1 MQTEAAISRLRAHE
15 QELRSLGIAHLSL
28 FGSTARGEAGPES
41 DVDLAVRFDAA
52 AGIGMFKLFAIEE
65 RLREIVGVPIDLVSE
80 PARRQRFQDQIDR
93 DRVSVF

>member
-15 QELRSLGIAHLSL
+15 QELRGLGIARLSL
-28 FGSTARGEAGPES
+28 FGSAARGDAGPDS
-41 DVDLAVRFDAA
+41 DIDLAVSFDAA
-52 AGIGMFKLFAIEE
+52 AGIGMFKLYAIEE
-65 RLREIVGVPIDLVSE
+65 RLREIVGGRIDLVSE